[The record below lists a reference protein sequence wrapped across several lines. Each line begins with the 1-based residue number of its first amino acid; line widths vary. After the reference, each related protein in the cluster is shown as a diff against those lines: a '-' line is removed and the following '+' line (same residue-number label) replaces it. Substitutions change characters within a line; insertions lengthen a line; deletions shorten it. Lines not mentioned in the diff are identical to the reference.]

1 MIEVQIPGGEKLI
14 LYHLVL
20 DYNGTLAK
28 DGRLYPKLP
37 GLLTELSK
45 QLQVHIVT
53 ADTVGGAKKE
63 LEKINCKIS
72 IIKSNVQDHEKLKYI
87 NTLGKQHTIAI
98 GNGRNDSLMIK
109 VAALG
114 IAVIQEEGAWGK
126 TVQAADVVCN
136 SIFSALELLIK
147 TSRLK
152 STLRR

>member
-1 MIEVQIPGGEKLI
+1 MIEIQVPGGKDLI
-14 LYHLVL
+14 LNHLVL

-28 DGRLYPKLP
+28 DGHLYPKLSE
-37 GLLTELSK
+37 LLTELSE
-45 QLQVHIVT
+45 QLQVHVVT
-53 ADTVGGAKKE
+53 ADTVGGVKKE
-63 LEKINCKIS
+63 LEKIDCKIS
-72 IIKSNVQDHEKLKYI
+72 ILKSKSQDYEKLAYI

-109 VAALG
+109 AAALG

-136 SIFSALELLIK
+136 SIFSALELLMK

-152 STLRR
+152 ATLRI